1 VSGSTTG
8 VGQWREIRSIKSIE
22 PAPIPGKLGG
32 GWVSADWLSRLKAV
46 LGADSLAAAQIA
58 ASELIDLAVPGGAA
72 VDLSAR
78 SLVEILGDP
87 AVGLAHARYRAY
99 ALSVLLAMGTWIRT
113 WRRAATTNP
122 TLASSAEE
130 EAQIE
135 RALVDFCSANVALL
149 DDPDDETRSMMSV
162 LVGSVG
168 AVEAATAP
176 LMSRYDSEA
185 SPVVRAFIAQ
195 GLLHALGRSPE
206 GEATELDW
214 SLTLILADAPSE
226 VVARANDEVLACW
239 WTPEER
245 ARLLARVVVP
255 ASSTNPFHWPAEGV

>member
-1 VSGSTTG
+1 M
-8 VGQWREIRSIKSIE
+8 
-22 PAPIPGKLGG
+22 
-32 GWVSADWLSRLKAV
+32 SADWQSPIRAV
-46 LGADSLAAAQIA
+46 LEADSLTGAQIA
-58 ASELIDLAVPGGAA
+58 ASELIDKAVPGGAA
-72 VDLSAR
+72 VDLHAR
-78 SLVEILGDP
+78 SLVERLGAP
-87 AVGLAHARYRAY
+87 AVDLAHARYRAY

-122 TLASSAEE
+122 TLATSAEE

-135 RALVDFCSANVALL
+135 RALAEFCSANVALL

-162 LVGSVG
+162 LVGTVG

-185 SPVVRAFIAQ
+185 SPVVKAFIVQ
-195 GLLHALGRSPE
+195 GLLRALGRSVVD
-206 GEATELDW
+206 EATGLDS

-226 VVARANDEVLACW
+226 VVARANDEVLAGW

-245 ARLLARVVVP
+245 ERLLARVVVP
-255 ASSTNPFHWPAEGV
+255 ASSTDPFRWPAEGV